1 MKHAL
6 SALLCAALMSASP
19 AHAGGFTPELFDTW
33 IDMRTGGGET
43 DVYWYSEGLL
53 KSFPDGEVIAEMVG
67 FDTSTVIRDPDD
79 PSKATQL
86 SRKIFYWFDPVTG
99 ERLERDAISYEYQV
113 KTYQLEDD
121 EIVYGV
127 ESRAGKRISHVPPTK
142 NYSVKKVDGTLWF
155 NYAVFIQRG
164 SGKFENSDFY
174 IIPGDDLSDRETYQ
188 HSWVSYGVG
197 PIMSN
202 AVAWRYTRF
211 EDMPER
217 ITKIVRE
224 EAPLWLEPPRSMNE
238 IEQLRDQ
245 VQTVSA
251 PQPK

>member
-1 MKHAL
+1 MKQMFSAVLIGVLAL
-6 SALLCAALMSASP
+6 TQP
-19 AHAGGFTPELFDTW
+19 AHADGFTPELFDTW
-33 IDMRTGGGET
+33 IDMRTGGGDT

-67 FDTSTVIRDPDD
+67 FDTSTVLRDPAD

-113 KTYQLEDD
+113 KTYQLDGD

-127 ESRAGKRISHVPPTK
+127 ESRAGKRISHVAPTK

-164 SGKFENSDFY
+164 TGKFENSDFY
-174 IIPGDDLSDRETYQ
+174 IIPGDDLSDRGKYQ

-238 IEQLRDQ
+238 IEQLRNQ
-245 VQTVSA
+245 VQTASA
-251 PQPK
+251 SQTK